1 MVEGLVVMERYQAAE
16 EEMERSCESR
26 RDKRKGVLALVAI
39 ESASYAEIPN
49 RMLVE
54 LCETFKQHL
63 FVCEKPLR
71 LYCVVSIRF
80 VSS

>member
-1 MVEGLVVMERYQAAE
+1 MEC
-16 EEMERSCESR
+16 SCETR
-26 RDKRKGVLALVAI
+26 RDKRKGVFALAAI

-49 RMLVE
+49 RILVE
-54 LCETFKQHL
+54 LCEIFKQHL
-63 FVCEKPLR
+63 FVCKKPLR